1 MAENHVLPAPEFSWP
16 FPRGLSRT
24 KELRSGSPCSR
35 TWGQARLPTCKL
47 KGQPLEGVGA
57 EAGEPFP
64 PLLSCLHL
72 ATARPLTAPPPG
84 RNTQSI
90 LSDNR
95 PRATEVRPQH
105 RTGLS
110 RGPHQGPPL
119 GVLVGCCQRNAV
131 ASSGGAEVGDHGFTC
146 KRPCLKKL
154 EALLKSL

>member
-1 MAENHVLPAPEFSWP
+1 MCWLLSF
-16 FPRGLSRT
+16 RGLSHVAFPEPKNSAAGVRAAVP
-24 KELRSGSPCSR
+24 G
-35 TWGQARLPTCKL
+35 ARLAF
-47 KGQPLEGVGA
+47 PLQTEGAAPRGRGSGGWGA
-57 EAGEPFP
+57 P
-64 PLLSCLHL
+64 PSVLPSPGHGS
-72 ATARPLTAPPPG
+72 PLTAPRPG

-95 PRATEVRPQH
+95 PRATDVRPQH
-105 RTGLS
+105 RTGLP